1 MSERLDAWRSA
12 ADWRNGDCAAIDV
25 LWCALRCSE
34 EQLAAKHSLL
44 TSHERARA
52 ARFRRDADRAAYI
65 IMRATL
71 RERLAGWLGVTA
83 MEVPLTEAAQGKP
96 VLAMREPRWE
106 FNVSHSGEAGL
117 IAFAWDRAV
126 GVDVEAHR
134 ANFDSPE
141 LGRSYFSSGE
151 CAALD
156 RAPASERLRWF
167 FTLWTRKEAFLKAT
181 GRGLSFPLD
190 QFSVTAPPYEPPRL
204 IEIEGETDSERC
216 WRLWNI
222 DVGPGFSATL
232 AAAVSGDEVIA
243 VRGWK

>member
-151 CAALD
+151 CAALG

-190 QFSVTAPPYEPPRL
+190 QFSVTAPPDEPPRL
-204 IEIEGETDSERC
+204 IEIEGETDSERY